1 MKHVT
6 TEMTLRY
13 ASLAAPTIRVAYEEA
28 MNKARNRL
36 ALTISPVGKPIVS
49 GHRHVGDMLASRCV
63 RESDR
68 PPRHVLGIGLA
79 VARRR
84 VIQQHSVDLRPLLML
99 ESALVEC
106 VGMTQGVCILV
117 WAACRQGDGP
127 LLR

>member
-49 GHRHVGDMLASRCV
+49 GHRHVGDTLASRCV

-84 VIQQHSVDLRPLLML
+84 VIQQHSVDLRPLPH
-99 ESALVEC
+99 AG
-106 VGMTQGVCILV
+106 VGSGRVRRHDPRRLHTRVGGVSS
-117 WAACRQGDGP
+117 G
-127 LLR
+127 